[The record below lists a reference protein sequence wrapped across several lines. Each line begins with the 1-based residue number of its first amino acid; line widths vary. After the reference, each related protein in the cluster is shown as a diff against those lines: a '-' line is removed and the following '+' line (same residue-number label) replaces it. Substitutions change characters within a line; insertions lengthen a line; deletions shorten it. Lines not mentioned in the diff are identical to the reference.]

1 MIMTYKTISI
11 ITTIVLLVVLAVNI
25 AIPLIS
31 LNLVWIPIVLD
42 VSILA
47 ALFCFG
53 IYAIFKVGA
62 DSERKD

>member
-1 MIMTYKTISI
+1 MTFKTFSI
-11 ITTIVLLVVLAVNI
+11 VATIVLLVVLVVNI
-25 AIPLIS
+25 TVPLIS

>member
-1 MIMTYKTISI
+1 MTYKTFSI
-11 ITTIVLLVVLAVNI
+11 VTTIVLLVVLAVNI
-25 AIPLIS
+25 TVPLIS
-31 LNLVWIPIVLD
+31 LNLVWIPLVLD